1 MHRCLLSPY
10 SRGETRPQEP
20 PFGPGR
26 GLSKAVAAEIT
37 CGRGCGEGGICVG
50 LGRQGALCSRAQVG
64 KYIGQALSCTHPPRS
79 QAPNAFCPGK
89 KRRHCVHWL
98 HSKRNIPV
106 VLLFGTAPFFK
117 KEKSRCENL
126 SPIPTHLAHQ
136 VQISCCLHNINE
148 SMNPSMIS
156 AHTYVSLR
164 STALAQQGTRHEGT
178 SPPPF

>member
-26 GLSKAVAAEIT
+26 GLSEAVAAEIT

-89 KRRHCVHWL
+89 KRGIVCAGCTPRE
-98 HSKRNIPV
+98 IF
-106 VLLFGTAPFFK
+106 LLFFCLELLLFLRK
-117 KEKSRCENL
+117 K
-126 SPIPTHLAHQ
+126 SPDVKI
-136 VQISCCLHNINE
+136 C
-148 SMNPSMIS
+148 
-156 AHTYVSLR
+156 
-164 STALAQQGTRHEGT
+164 
-178 SPPPF
+178 PPFQHILPTKSKSVAASTILMNL